1 MESLDREKMK
11 DFIAGLPYTYN
22 VDAKA
27 HSIKADYNTY
37 EGKEVSIAGRIMAIR
52 KSGKLIFVDILDES
66 DKIQAYFEFNKLG
79 EIKFNNIKAFNPGD
93 IIGIKGVV
101 FKTTPGE
108 ISVNVNDYVLLAKAL
123 RSLPDKWHGLQNT
136 EIRYRKRYLD
146 LIINHEVREI
156 FRKRSKTI
164 KKIREFFDN
173 RGFYEFETPVIQP
186 LYGGADA
193 EPFKT
198 YVNTLKEEDYLR
210 ISNELYLK
218 RLIIG
223 GFDKVYEIYKAFRN
237 EDLDVTH
244 SPEFT
249 MIEAYQAYIDY
260 NEVMKF
266 NEELF
271 NFLAKEVVGSEEIIF
286 NNNKI
291 SFKLPFKRL
300 GFLEGINQKVGFDVS
315 ELSDED
321 LFKLAESKGIKFEKG
336 KRNRAHAYEK
346 LLEVLVQPELIQPTF
361 IVDFPKE
368 TTALARPKRGNDKLV
383 ERYELYISGIEI
395 SNAYSELN
403 NPIIQR
409 ENFEEE
415 EKKSKE
421 GDKEAE
427 PLDNEFIEAMEY
439 GMPPMGGIGIGIDRL
454 VMLLTGKT
462 SIKEVILFPM
472 EKRENMQGNVQKDKN
487 NTNKNNTN

>member
-1 MESLDREKMK
+1 MENIK
-11 DFIAGLPYTYN
+11 DEDLLQLKKFFMDLPYSFNAN
-22 VDAKA
+22 VHAKQ
-27 HSIKADYNTY
+27 IKDNYS
-37 EGKEVSIAGRIMAIR
+37 EFDGKDISIAGRIIAIR
-52 KSGKLIFVDILDES
+52 KSGKLIFVDLLDES
-66 DKIQAYFEFNKLG
+66 GKIQIYFDFNIIGSEQFEK
-79 EIKFNNIKAFNPGD
+79 IKSFNSGD
-93 IIGIKGVV
+93 IIGVV
-101 FKTTPGE
+101 GTIFKTIPGE
-108 ISVNVNDYVLLAKAL
+108 ISVKAKEYKQLSKAL
-123 RSLPDKWHGLQNT
+123 SLLPDKWHGLQNT
-136 EIRYRKRYLD
+136 EVRYRKRYLD
-146 LIINHEVREI
+146 LIINPHVREI
-156 FRKRSKTI
+156 FRKRSMIT
-164 KKIREFFDN
+164 KKIREFLDQ
-173 RGFYEFETPVIQP
+173 RGFMEFETPVIQP

-198 YVNTLKEEDYLR
+198 FVNTLNEEDYLR

-223 GFDKVYEIYKAFRN
+223 GFEKVYEIYKAFRN
-237 EDLDVTH
+237 EDIDVTH

-249 MIEAYQAYIDY
+249 MIEIYQAYVDY
-260 NEVMKF
+260 NDIMKL

-271 NFLAKEVVGSEEIIF
+271 NFIAKDVLNMEEF
-286 NNNKI
+286 DYQNKKI

-300 GFLEGINQKVGFDVS
+300 GFLEGINKKVGFDVS
-315 ELSDED
+315 KLSDEE
-321 LFKLAESKGIKFEKG
+321 LFKLAESKGIKFEKS
-336 KRNRAHAYEK
+336 KRNRAHAYNK

-368 TTALARPKRGNDKLV
+368 TTALARPKRDNDMLV

-415 EKKSKE
+415 EKKAVE

-427 PLDNEFIEAMEY
+427 PLDNEFIEAMDY
-439 GMPPMGGIGIGIDRL
+439 GMPPTGGIGIGIDRL
-454 VMLLTGKT
+454 VMLLTNQS

-472 EKRENMQGNVQKDKN
+472 EKREVKLSKN
-487 NTNKNNTN
+487 NKDNKNNNK